1 MSQARIMFEMSVK
14 QIREGLKETQ
24 TIIVPVGCVEQHGYH
39 LPISVDIHNAVE
51 LAARASAQTGCFVAP
66 AVHYTFSGGMLPG
79 TINISPQLFALTLME
94 ICQSL
99 VTQGFR
105 NIVFL
110 LGHGGT
116 ENTRAAKEGAENFQR
131 LHPQITGITVSV
143 VPFEQLSPTMLK
155 AFAEA
160 DYHAALIETSLM
172 LYWHPEM
179 VHLEEAERDGP
190 ELVARM
196 RVDPDA
202 YLLKEK
208 RVDHPFVLARLTQRQ
223 EMQVGV
229 MGDYTGANADLGR
242 QVAEEVVEGLA
253 AFLRALEQQ

>member
-1 MSQARIMFEMSVK
+1 MDRARIMFSMTVK

-24 TIIVPVGCVEQHGYH
+24 TVIVPVGCVEQHGYH

-51 LAARASAQTGCFVAP
+51 LATRASAQTGVFVAP
-66 AVHYTFSGGMLPG
+66 AVHYSFSGGMLPG
-79 TINISPQLFALTLME
+79 TINISPPLFALTLME
-94 ICQSL
+94 ICHSL

-116 ENTRAAKEGAENFQR
+116 ENTRAANEAAEIFQR

-143 VPFEQLSPTMLK
+143 VPAWELSPTMMK
-155 AFAEA
+155 AFGQG
-160 DYHAALIETSLM
+160 DYHAALMETSLM

-179 VHLEEAERDGP
+179 VRLEEAERDGA
-190 ELVARM
+190 ELLARM
-196 RVDPDA
+196 RSDPDA

-208 RVDHPFVLARLTQRQ
+208 RVDHPYVLPRLTQRP

-229 MGDYTGANADLGR
+229 MGDYAGASAELGR
-242 QVAEEVVEGLA
+242 QVAEEAVAALV
-253 AFLRALEQQ
+253 AFLRQLEPS